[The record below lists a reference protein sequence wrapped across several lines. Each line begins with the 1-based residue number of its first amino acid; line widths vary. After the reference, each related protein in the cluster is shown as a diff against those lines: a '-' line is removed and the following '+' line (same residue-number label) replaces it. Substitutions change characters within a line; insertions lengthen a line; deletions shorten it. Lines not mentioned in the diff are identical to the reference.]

1 MCDGVDHDGTIRL
14 LELAQVPQEFS
25 EEFNSGRCIL
35 NLRLA
40 VLFHWNF
47 SPQVQNL
54 QHQQSVD
61 QSQRQAQTTLLTSYR
76 LLKSNCFS
84 ISPQTRRRE
93 RRLGA

>member
-1 MCDGVDHDGTIRL
+1 MCDGVDYDGTIRL

-35 NLRLA
+35 DSCLA

-47 SPQVQNL
+47 SPQIQNL

-61 QSQRQAQTTLLTSYR
+61 QSQRQAQIRLLTNHR
-76 LLKSNCFS
+76 LLKSNRFS
-84 ISPQTRRRE
+84 FSPQTRRRE